1 MWFTPHSLGLPPG
14 AIIILGNQSY
24 EGVAMSDQP
33 TLQKFSAEHLM
44 SLYEITRSLNSTLDF
59 DEVLN
64 QAIDSIMLV
73 TKAERGV
80 LMIADPNGTLQ
91 IRTARGVS
99 GEKLQTDDAYSTTIV
114 NEVVTSRQPL
124 LTNNALFDTRFNAGQ
139 SIIMRGLRAILCA
152 PMMVKDRLLGV
163 VYVDTSMRTGNFSEA
178 DRDLL
183 SAVAGQAAIA
193 IENAYLYGVA
203 VEKGRLERELQMARE
218 IQQALLPS
226 EMPHLDGYEVAAS
239 WRAAREMAGDFYDV
253 FLLGDEA
260 LGVVIADVSDKGA
273 GAALFMAVA
282 RSFIRSYA
290 HAGLPPVETLGRTND
305 LILDDARSG
314 MFVTAY
320 HSVFY
325 RGGHCFNVNAGH
337 NQPLLYRQ
345 AAHSTEFLPRGGRAI
360 GWFAHNPLKE
370 MTFDLQPGDML
381 VYYTDGLTEAENGA
395 GEFYGEQRLSDAV
408 LRVADQSA
416 QDVLNYILEDVE
428 IFGAGVPPFDDLTI
442 VVVRYAG

>member
-1 MWFTPHSLGLPPG
+1 
-14 AIIILGNQSY
+14 
-24 EGVAMSDQP
+24 MSDQP
-33 TLQKFSAEHLM
+33 TLQNISSEHLL
-44 SLYEITRSLNSTLDF
+44 SLYEIMRSLNSTLDF

-64 QAIDSIMLV
+64 QAIDSIMQV
-73 TKAERGV
+73 MKAERGV
-80 LMIADPNGTLQ
+80 LMIADPNGVLQ
-91 IRTARGVS
+91 IRVARGVS
-99 GEKLQTDDAYSTTIV
+99 GERLQSEDAYSTTIV
-114 NEVVTSRQPL
+114 NEVVATRQPL

-152 PMMVKDRLLGV
+152 PMMVKDRLLGI

-218 IQQALLPS
+218 IQQALLPAV
-226 EMPHLDGYEVAAS
+226 MPQLDGYDLAAS

-253 FLLGDEA
+253 FMLGEDA

-290 HAGLPPVETLGRTND
+290 HAGLSPIETLGRTND
-305 LILDDARSG
+305 LILDDAQSG
-314 MFVTAY
+314 MFVTVY
-320 HSVFY
+320 HTVFY
-325 RGGHCFNVNAGH
+325 RGGQCVNVNAGH
-337 NQPLLYRQ
+337 NQPLLYRR
-345 AAHSTEFLPRGGRAI
+345 ATHSVEWMARGGRAI

-370 MTFDLQPGDML
+370 TILDLQPGDML
-381 VYYTDGLTEAENGA
+381 IYYTDGLTEAENAA
-395 GEFYGEQRLSDAV
+395 GDFYGENRLSEAV
-408 LRVADQSA
+408 LRMADQPA
-416 QDVLNYILEDVE
+416 QDVLNHILDDVE
-428 IFGAGVPPFDDLTI
+428 AFGAGVPPFDDLTI
-442 VVVRYAG
+442 VVVRYSG